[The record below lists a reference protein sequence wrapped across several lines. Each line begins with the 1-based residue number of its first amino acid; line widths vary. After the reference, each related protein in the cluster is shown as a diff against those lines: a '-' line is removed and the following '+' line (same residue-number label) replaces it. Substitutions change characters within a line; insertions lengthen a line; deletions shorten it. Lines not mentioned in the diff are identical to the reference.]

1 MKAMPHLCVGSFL
14 AIALVLGAPGR
25 AGADVVLDVNDGQHL
40 KLRFEKIPVLIQDTA
55 SKVTLDLGLA
65 FPGEGGP
72 WRGIEFESLPVAGTG
87 YRASVVAVDGR
98 RIAVADFALT
108 EAGFDPLARLPIS
121 GEPVLA
127 QAWGPVD
134 GVLPADGGTEGLGY
148 VWEVNQSVGAGFGL
162 FGSLEARVVPEPG
175 AGALALMGALVGGT
189 FARRKRKAGY
199 VQGGQKQRDA
209 GTAV

>member
-1 MKAMPHLCVGSFL
+1 MKAMPHLCAGSFL
-14 AIALVLGAPGR
+14 AVALVLGAPGR
-25 AGADVVLDVNDGQHL
+25 AGADVVLDVNDGQNL

-55 SKVTLDLGLA
+55 SKVTLDLDLA
-65 FPGEGGP
+65 FPGAGGP

-87 YRASVVAVDGR
+87 YRASVVAVDGQ

-127 QAWGPVD
+127 QVWGPVE
-134 GVLPADGGTEGLGY
+134 GVLPGDGGTEGLAY

-175 AGALALMGALVGGT
+175 VVALALMGAAVGGICRMMHRRAGC
-189 FARRKRKAGY
+189 AR
-199 VQGGQKQRDA
+199 GGQKQPDA
-209 GTAV
+209 GTAG